1 MLNQSHMFALFIYW
15 NACLKHWHSKTSKSW
30 LNTMFLYV
38 QTEQLPHLLIVYYCI
53 TNYHEIGALKK
64 HKFIIIQF
72 CGAETGVGS
81 PGILNAK
88 IKVSAKLDSCLG
100 ALAGRICF

>member
-72 CGAETGVGS
+72 CRLEQGQRSLGLKS
-81 PGILNAK
+81 
-88 IKVSAKLDSCLG
+88 VSAELCSFMK
-100 ALAGRICF
+100 ALAKNLFYFFF

>member
-15 NACLKHWHSKTSKSW
+15 HACLKHWHSKTSKSW

-38 QTEQLPHLLIVYYCI
+38 QTEQLLHLLIVYYCI
-53 TNYHEIGALKK
+53 TNYHEIGVLKK

-72 CGAETGVGS
+72 CRLEQGQRSLGLKS
-81 PGILNAK
+81 
-88 IKVSAKLDSCLG
+88 VSAELCSFMK
-100 ALAGRICF
+100 ALAKNLFYFFF